1 MANGEW
7 TEDQKK
13 VMRWLALPD
22 GWKQPETFRAL
33 CRSLNEGRGTPERTV
48 YSWISRPTWKPAA
61 SKMALLT
68 MLEVEPLLVKARLE
82 NMLSPGGWQER
93 VNYDRYV
100 REKLNDMHAQHMF
113 DEVLDHPSEDRLL
126 NEGRQRLAA
135 ERLSLLPAQQ
145 RQEFQELLADL
156 VGLQLDHSQI
166 IGTNELTLC
175 ESDTTDGLAASLPV
189 EMWVNP
195 REEAAKEHLAEQ
207 GRTLSQGA
215 RDFIQ
220 HRDGMKSVTPQG
232 LQALK
237 KKTIRKK
244 RGRYNKGKDNTS
256 SI

>member
-22 GWKQPETFRAL
+22 GWRQPETFKELRL
-33 CRSLNEGRGTPERTV
+33 SLNGGKGIPERTV
-48 YSWISRPTWKPAA
+48 YSWIERPTWELAA
-61 SKMALLT
+61 AKMALVT
-68 MLEVEPLLVKARLE
+68 MLEIEPLLVKARLS
-82 NMLSPGGWQER
+82 NMLSQGGWQER

-100 REKLNDMHAQHMF
+100 REKLNNMLDQGLF
-113 DEVLDHPSEDRLL
+113 DEVLTNSVSEEKLL
-126 NEGRQRLAA
+126 DDARKRLAA
-135 ERLSLLPAQQ
+135 EKLSQMEPVK
-145 RQEFQELLADL
+145 RQEFQELLGDL
-156 VGLQLDHSQI
+156 VGLRLDDSQI
-166 IGTNELTLC
+166 IQNSSLAVC
-175 ESDTTDGLAASLPV
+175 DDDTPRNLPAI
-189 EMWVNP
+189 MWVNP
-195 REEAAKEHLAEQ
+195 QEEAAREQLAAQ
-207 GRTLSQGA
+207 GKTLSQGA